1 MCIYQVITTTS
12 MHCSYPHCTAL
23 SLLPFLLTG
32 LSSSFHVP
40 QTAHGSRTTT
50 LNARTPTRE
59 LHARSLACLPKK
71 PLSFQAP
78 SYPRS
83 PPQLGQGKANQSC
96 PAALLHRD
104 RNGTSPARARTK
116 RTQAS
121 TAKQAGNLAIN
132 PTHAAKRGKQ
142 GKSLLVPISTP
153 AYALHV
159 CVCVCV
165 CACAY
170 CTAAAVRRPYILYC
184 LAARWLSEPPRA
196 PVPSVGCLHMHYEF
210 KADGRAGGSSPTHL
224 SETTI
229 VRVLVRLVIDL

>member
-96 PAALLHRD
+96 PAALLHRH

-165 CACAY
+165 CM
-170 CTAAAVRRPYILYC
+170 RILHC
-184 LAARWLSEPPRA
+184 RCCSPPLHTVLPGCSVALRTTKSSSSICRVPAHALRVQSGWPRWRELSHA
-196 PVPSVGCLHMHYEF
+196 PVRDNHRACLG
-210 KADGRAGGSSPTHL
+210 ATCD
-224 SETTI
+224 
-229 VRVLVRLVIDL
+229 

>member
-1 MCIYQVITTTS
+1 

-165 CACAY
+165 HAHTALPLLFAAPTY
-170 CTAAAVRRPYILYC
+170 CTA
-184 LAARWLSEPPRA
+184 WL
-196 PVPSVGCLHMHYEF
+196 L
-210 KADGRAGGSSPTHL
+210 GGSPNHQELQFHL
-224 SETTI
+224 SGACTCTTSSKRMAALAGARPRTCPRHSI
-229 VRVLVRLVIDL
+229 VLCCGAVWCDL